1 MATPILD
8 QTHLDLAYK
17 LQDPVT
23 GATVAIAAA
32 TDGIRITADERERYI
47 IRGYRRLLR
56 MVTLLYPKLISH
68 IYHKF
73 YKTITKTTRSNGT
86 WELGNASTDA
96 VGYVE
101 IFEVLAKETTQET
114 YVRAQFVNTENW
126 LSIKQSLNVFY
137 TPSLNNRD
145 YFWCIESGDP
155 DDGNDSAELTML
167 PAVSYNII
175 LKVREDVAT
184 LIQDGSTDLD
194 LTQEYVDLLLSLAC
208 MEAYLDIGQP
218 DMAKA
223 YQADVVGQL
232 QLLTTKTQ
240 SMEQKDEA

>member
-32 TDGIRITADERERYI
+32 TDGIRITADERLRYI

-56 MVTLLYPKLISH
+56 MVTLLYPRLINH

-73 YKTITKTTRSNGT
+73 YKTIEATTQIDGT
-86 WELGNASTDA
+86 WELQDEDL
-96 VGYVE
+96 YVE
-101 IFEVLAKETTQET
+101 IFEVLGKETTQET
-114 YVRAQFVNTENW
+114 YVRVQSTDPKDW
-126 LSIKQSLNVFY
+126 LSVKQGVNVFY
-137 TPSLNNRD
+137 SPSLNNRS
-145 YFWCIESGDP
+145 YFWCIEDFK
-155 DDGNDSAELTML
+155 LTIL
-167 PAVSYNII
+167 PAVRYHVI

-184 LIQDGSTDLD
+184 LSEGGTVDLD
-194 LTQEYVDLLLSLAC
+194 IIQEYTDLLLSLAC

-223 YQADVVGQL
+223 YQTDVVNQL
-232 QLLTTKTQ
+232 QLLTSKTQ
-240 SMEQKDEA
+240 KMEQKDEA